1 MRIGSESES
10 DLYTTG
16 ASAASGSFRC
26 TRETLSRISFAA
38 ASRSVPTSNSARI
51 VELPSEL
58 VDVRDLMPDALLMDA
73 SRISVTSVSTTAAF
87 APE

>member
-1 MRIGSESES
+1 
-10 DLYTTG
+10 
-16 ASAASGSFRC
+16 
-26 TRETLSRISFAA
+26 
-38 ASRSVPTSNSARI
+38 

-87 APE
+87 AARFRAFEAEKKANAN